1 MPTDEPMTVEPDSTC
16 EYPTV
21 PMSDRRI
28 RVSFAGESHAGK
40 VRLNNEDHYLI
51 ARLSKAMQVCKT
63 NLPSHGR
70 HRFADEE
77 GYLFVVA
84 DGMGGAAAGEE
95 ASRRAVESVEEFV
108 LNAVQ
113 WFLHLGD
120 GEEGTLKAEMKRAFE
135 EADLSL
141 FRRTEEHPRLQGMGT
156 TLTLAFNVGADLF
169 LVHAGDSRAY
179 VARGGGLEQI
189 TRDHTLVQLLVS
201 GGQLSPEEAKRHRR
215 RNIVT
220 NVVGGPTPGVY
231 AEFHKVRLEDG
242 DVLLLCSD
250 GLTEPVEHEVLA
262 ETLSAHGHDPEAAA
276 RRLVELALE
285 RGAPDNVTVVIARF
299 ESDEG

>member
-1 MPTDEPMTVEPDSTC
+1 MPFDEPLTAEPGSTC
-16 EYPTV
+16 DFPTIPTPV
-21 PMSDRRI
+21 RRV
-28 RVSFAGESHAGK
+28 RVSFAGETHAGR
-40 VRLNNEDHYLI
+40 VRPNNEDHYLI
-51 ARLSKAMQVCKT
+51 ARLSKAMQVCRT
-63 NLPSHGR
+63 NLPNQGR

-113 WFLHLGD
+113 WFLHVGD
-120 GEEGTLKAEMKRAFE
+120 GEEAALKAEMKRAFE
-135 EADLSL
+135 QADLNL
-141 FRRTEEHPRLQGMGT
+141 FRRAEEHPRLQGMGT

-179 VARGGGLEQI
+179 LARGGVLEQI
-189 TRDHTLVQLLVS
+189 TSDHTLVQLLVS
-201 GGQLSPEEAKRHRR
+201 GGQISPEDARRHRR

-250 GLTEPVEHEVLA
+250 GLTEPVEHEAVAATLA
-262 ETLSAHGHDPEAAA
+262 SHGHDPESAA
-276 RRLVELALE
+276 RRLVELALD
-285 RGAPDNVTVVIARF
+285 RGAPDNVTVVVARF
-299 ESDEG
+299 ELDEG